1 MKLMA
6 FRKCSIITI
15 ISIGHPDDSPTVTF
29 GGCIFIIQIN
39 ILSLSQ
45 QQPHSYYWIL
55 PPINGGGASRGWM
68 EGLSFLK
75 PPPPQN
81 YMMEQIL
88 WIL

>member
-1 MKLMA
+1 MRNHCHIRSVYIYYK
-6 FRKCSIITI
+6 
-15 ISIGHPDDSPTVTF
+15 
-29 GGCIFIIQIN
+29 IN
-39 ILSLSQ
+39 ILALSQ
-45 QQPHSYYWIL
+45 QQLIQSYLLIL
-55 PPINGGGASRGWM
+55 PPIKGGGASWGWM